1 MASPLIVD
9 GALVLHGMV
18 GDDWLSDDTFDG
30 RDVIDALAE
39 LGRGKDITVRLN
51 SGGGDAFEGVAIYN
65 ALIAHGGKV
74 TVLVEG
80 IAASAASII
89 AQAGNPTV
97 MCPGSTMMVHE
108 PMGMA
113 AGAEDDMNQMA
124 GALGAI
130 ANAMAEVYA
139 LKTGRPVTEI
149 RGEMKAETWMTADEA
164 IVRKYA
170 DARDESRG
178 KVTAAAFNYHAYAQT
193 PESFLV
199 LADQRGWNGIKQRFE
214 RSRPKTSR
222 PNDTHALEA
231 GWPGTPKEEQVNE
244 KSKEDGGE
252 LEARLKAQKDETD
265 KAQAQAVQQAQ
276 ATAAGIIAAATDAG
290 VPKLSAAL
298 IQQGMS
304 LEQAKVK
311 IDGAVAI
318 KAKVA
323 QAHKMNSTIDLGLA
337 DAYIEAGA
345 SIDHVGRDLLDRLA
359 KVSAVTAGRST
370 HSVAGGGR
378 VPQPTTGPAPEDL
391 NASGIYARRA
401 KVRAS
406 RTPALVA
413 YE

>member
-1 MASPLIVD
+1 LIVD

-18 GDDWLSDDTFDG
+18 GEDWISDSCFRG

-39 LGRGKDITVRLN
+39 LGRGNDVTVRLN

-65 ALIAHGGKV
+65 ALVAQGGKV

-124 GALGAI
+124 GALGTI

-139 LKTGRPVTEI
+139 LKTGRPVAEI

-164 IVRKYA
+164 IARKYA
-170 DARDESRG
+170 DTRDESRG
-178 KVTAAAFNYHAYAQT
+178 EVTAAAFNYHAYGHP
-193 PESFLV
+193 PERLRA
-199 LADQRGWNGIKQRFE
+199 LADKRGWGNIERRRFNRSSPKGSLPNDIQASPAG
-214 RSRPKTSR
+214 RSRI
-222 PNDTHALEA
+222 
-231 GWPGTPKEEQVNE
+231 PKEKQMNE
-244 KSKEDGGE
+244 KAEKDHGE
-252 LEARLKAQKDETD
+252 FEARKDEAD
-265 KAQAQAVQQAQ
+265 KAQMQAVQQAQ
-276 ATAAGIIAAATDAG
+276 ATAASIIAAATDAG
-290 VPKLSAAL
+290 VPKMSAAL

-304 LEQAKVK
+304 VEQAKAK
-311 IDGAVAI
+311 IDCAVAI

-323 QAHKMNSTIDLGLA
+323 QAHKMNSAIDLGLA

-345 SIDHVGRDLLDRLA
+345 SIDHVGSDLLDRLA
-359 KVSAVTAGRST
+359 KASAATAGRST
-370 HSVAGGGR
+370 HSVAGGR
-378 VPQPTTGPAPEDL
+378 VPQPAKGPEDL

>member
-1 MASPLIVD
+1 LIVD

-18 GDDWLSDDTFDG
+18 GEDWISDSCFRG

-39 LGRGKDITVRLN
+39 IGHSKDVTVRLN

-65 ALIAHGGKV
+65 ALRAHGGKV
-74 TVLVEG
+74 HIMVEG
-80 IAASAASII
+80 VAASAASII

-97 MCPGSTMMVHE
+97 MCRGSTMMVHE
-108 PMGMA
+108 PWGFA
-113 AGAEDDMNQMA
+113 AGSEDDIARMA
-124 GALGAI
+124 TALGTI
-130 ANAMAEVYA
+130 ANAMVEIYA
-139 LKTGRPVTEI
+139 AKANRPPAQI
-149 RGEMKAETWMTADEA
+149 RKEMKAETWMMADEA
-164 IVRKYA
+164 VAAGYA
-170 DARDESRG
+170 DSAQKDDRSGEPNI
-178 KVTAAAFNYHAYAQT
+178 AAFNYRLFAHA
-193 PESFLV
+193 PERLV
-199 LADQRGWNGIKQRFE
+199 ALTDTNGWVNIGRRPAAAKARALAAADLSQSEPGEMESQEGQ
-214 RSRPKTSR
+214 
-222 PNDTHALEA
+222 A
-231 GWPGTPKEEQVNE
+231 GGKSKAANPKERTSMTGENT
-244 KSKEDGGE
+244 SKA
-252 LEARLKAQKDETD
+252 EAD
-265 KAQAQAVQQAQ
+265 KAQAEAVSNAR
-276 ATAAGIIAAATDAG
+276 AVAAGIIAAATDAG
-290 VPKLSAAL
+290 APKMAAAL
-298 IQQGMS
+298 IAQGLT
-304 LEQAKVK
+304 LEQAKAK

-323 QAHKMNSTIDLGLA
+323 QAHKMNSAIDLGLA

-345 SIDHVGRDLLDRLA
+345 SIDHVGSDLLDRLA